1 MAHLELIPKENV
13 SSFRKLAIGSW
24 KTAYDPTV
32 YGTMTV
38 RMDKALAYIEA
49 FRQQTGMRLTVTHL
63 VAKAMAEALRRCPDA
78 NAILRFNRIYLRKR
92 ITISTLVVQTDGGK
106 VDLTSAKIDDA
117 DKKSLREIA
126 AELEEAVQR
135 VRQRK
140 DEVLEKGKGTIPRC
154 PTRFL
159 NLFTW
164 LISFFMYTLNW
175 DMTRAGMPR
184 DAFGS
189 AIITNVGSLGLD
201 TAYVPLVPYTR
212 VPIFIAPG
220 AIKDA
225 PVVENGKVVPGKVMN
240 VNASF
245 DHRFIDGFHA
255 SILANTFR
263 EMLENPFE
271 HFDKLD
277 EVAPVG
283 AGGRQAAGVGRG
295 VATPTTP
302 RRCASRARAGG
313 PPSRAGGAPARGWA
327 GAWRRAP

>member
-38 RMDKALAYIEA
+38 RMDKAVAYIEA
-49 FRQQTGMRLTVTHL
+49 FRQKTGIRLTVTHL
-63 VAKAMAEALRRCPDA
+63 LAKAMAEALRRCPDA

-117 DKKSLREIA
+117 EQKSLREIA
-126 AELEEAVQR
+126 AELEAAVQK

-140 DEVLEKGKGTIPRC
+140 DEMLEKGKGTIHKMPYA
-154 PTRFL
+154 FL
-159 NLFTW
+159 NFFTW

-175 DMTRAGMPR
+175 DMTWAGMPR

-225 PVVENGKVVPGKVMN
+225 PVVENGKVVPGKLMN

-277 EVAPVG
+277 DVAPVVP
-283 AGGRQAAGVGRG
+283 ADEKPPVSAAG
-295 VATPTTP
+295 
-302 RRCASRARAGG
+302 
-313 PPSRAGGAPARGWA
+313 
-327 GAWRRAP
+327 

>member
-1 MAHLELIPKENV
+1 MAHLELIPKDNI

-24 KTAYDPTV
+24 KTSYDPTV
-32 YGTMTV
+32 YGTMTL

-49 FRQQTGMRLTVTHL
+49 FRQKTGIRLTVTHL
-63 VAKAMAEALRRCPDA
+63 VTKAMAEALRRCPDA
-78 NAILRFNRIYLRKR
+78 NAILRFNKIYLRQR
-92 ITISTLVVQTDGGK
+92 ITLSTLVVQTDDGK

-117 DKKSLREIA
+117 EQKSLRQIA
-126 AELEEAVQR
+126 AEMEAAVQK

-140 DEVLEKGKGTIPRC
+140 DEMLEKGKGTIQKIPYL
-154 PTRFL
+154 FL

-164 LISFFMYTLNW
+164 LMSFFMYTLNW
-175 DMTRAGMPR
+175 DMTWAGMPR

-189 AIITNVGSLGLD
+189 AIVTNVGSLGLD

-225 PVVENGKVVPGKVMN
+225 PVVEDGKVVAGKIMN

-255 SILANTFR
+255 GILATTMR

-277 EVAPVG
+277 EVEPVVP
-283 AGGRQAAGVGRG
+283 AAEIKPPISAVG
-295 VATPTTP
+295 
-302 RRCASRARAGG
+302 
-313 PPSRAGGAPARGWA
+313 
-327 GAWRRAP
+327 

>member
-32 YGTMTV
+32 YGTMTL
-38 RMDKALAYIEA
+38 RMDKALAYIED
-49 FRQQTGMRLTVTHL
+49 FRQKTGIRLTVTHL
-63 VAKAMAEALRRCPDA
+63 LAKAMAEALRRCPDA

-117 DKKSLREIA
+117 EQKSLREIA
-126 AELEEAVQR
+126 AELEAAVQK

-140 DEVLEKGKGTIPRC
+140 DEMLEKGKGTIHKMPYA
-154 PTRFL
+154 FL
-159 NLFTW
+159 NFFTW

-175 DMTRAGMPR
+175 DMTWAGMPR

-225 PVVENGKVVPGKVMN
+225 PVVENGKVVPGKLMN

-277 EVAPVG
+277 DVAPVVP
-283 AGGRQAAGVGRG
+283 ADEKPPVSAAG
-295 VATPTTP
+295 
-302 RRCASRARAGG
+302 
-313 PPSRAGGAPARGWA
+313 
-327 GAWRRAP
+327 

>member
-1 MAHLELIPKENV
+1 MLEGSRTVSEGPRVMAHLELIPKDNV

-32 YGTMTV
+32 YGTMTL
-38 RMDKALAYIEA
+38 RMDKSLAYIEA
-49 FRQQTGMRLTVTHL
+49 FRQKTGIRLTVTHL
-63 VAKAMAEALRRCPDA
+63 LAKAMAEALRRCPDA
-78 NAILRFNRIYLRKR
+78 NAILRFNRIYLRKQ
-92 ITISTLVVQTDGGK
+92 ITVSTLVVQTDGGK

-117 DKKSLREIA
+117 EQKSLREIS
-126 AELEEAVQR
+126 AELEAAVQK

-140 DEVLEKGKGTIPRC
+140 DEMLEKGKGTIQRMPYML
-154 PTRFL
+154 L
-159 NLFTW
+159 NFFTW
-164 LISFFMYTLNW
+164 FISFCMYTLNL
-175 DMTRAGMPR
+175 DMRWAGMPR

-212 VPIFIAPG
+212 VPILIAPG

-225 PVVENGKVVPGKVMN
+225 AVVEDGKVVPGKIMN

-255 SILANTFR
+255 SILANTLR

-277 EVAPVG
+277 DVAPAVP
-283 AGGRQAAGVGRG
+283 AAEAKPLAAAG
-295 VATPTTP
+295 
-302 RRCASRARAGG
+302 
-313 PPSRAGGAPARGWA
+313 
-327 GAWRRAP
+327 